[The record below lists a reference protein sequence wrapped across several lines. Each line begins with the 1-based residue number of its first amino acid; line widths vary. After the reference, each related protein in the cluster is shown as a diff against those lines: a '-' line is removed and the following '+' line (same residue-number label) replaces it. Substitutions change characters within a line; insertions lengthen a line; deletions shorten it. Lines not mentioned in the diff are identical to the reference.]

1 MAGGPLDTVWPLNT
15 GSTDWECYL
24 KKYTTQL
31 YVIIDNFIYTILLKN
46 TNFDF

>member
-1 MAGGPLDTVWPLNT
+1 MAGGPLNT